1 MMNKIKIALVEDQ
14 QLFRESLAALLER
27 IPEFEVLAVCENGKV
42 FMDML
47 PRLPVAPDVMLVDMD
62 MPEMNG
68 VELTEALHKQRPD
81 IKIIILTVYNQ
92 ERFMVK
98 MVEAGASGYL
108 LKNCGTEEVLN
119 AIRQVYSAGYYFNE
133 FFLNAMKSGAKSKS
147 TATLDFNHIPVELT
161 EREREIL
168 LLICQELT
176 NIEIGEKLFISPRTV
191 DGHRNNLLSKTGAR
205 NTAGLVVFAVTNN
218 LFQILPR

>member
-1 MMNKIKIALVEDQ
+1 MDTIKIALVEDQ

-27 IPEFEVLAVCENGKV
+27 IPGFELLAVCENGKV

-47 PRLPVAPDVMLVDMD
+47 PGLPIAPEVVLVDMD

-81 IKIIILTVYNQ
+81 IRIIILTVYNQ

-119 AIRQVYSAGYYFNE
+119 AIRQVHSAGYYFNE
-133 FFLNAMKSGAKSKS
+133 FFMNAMKRGAKSKS
-147 TATLDFNHIPVELT
+147 PATLDFNHIPVELT
-161 EREREIL
+161 EREKEIL

-176 NIEIGEKLFISPRTV
+176 NTEIAEKLFISPRTV
-191 DGHRNNLLSKTGAR
+191 DGHRNNLLAKTGAR

-218 LFQILPR
+218 LLQILPR

>member
-1 MMNKIKIALVEDQ
+1 MDKIKLALVEDQ

-27 IPEFEVLAVCENGKV
+27 VPGFELLAVCENGKV
-42 FMDML
+42 FMDTL
-47 PRLPVAPDVMLVDMD
+47 PTLPVAPELVLVDMD
-62 MPEMNG
+62 MPVMNG
-68 VELTEALHKQRPD
+68 VELTEALHKQRPEM
-81 IKIIILTVYNQ
+81 KVIILTVYNQ

-98 MVEAGASGYL
+98 MVEAGACGYL

-119 AIRQVYSAGYYFNE
+119 AIRQVHSAGYYFNE
-133 FFLNAMKSGAKSKS
+133 FFMNAMKNSAKYKS
-147 TATLDFNHIPVELT
+147 AAILDFNHIPVELT

-176 NIEIGEKLFISPRTV
+176 NIEISEKLFISPRTV
-191 DGHRNNLLSKTGAR
+191 DGHRNNLLAKTGAR

>member
-1 MMNKIKIALVEDQ
+1 MDKIKIALVEDQ

-27 IPEFEVLAVCENGKV
+27 IPEFEVLTVCENGRV
-42 FMDML
+42 FMDTL
-47 PRLPVAPDVMLVDMD
+47 ATLPVAPDVVLVDMD

-68 VELTEALHKQRPD
+68 VQLTEALHKQRPD
-81 IKIIILTVYNQ
+81 IKVIILTVYNQ

-98 MVEAGASGYL
+98 MVEAGACGYL

-119 AIRQVYSAGYYFNE
+119 AIRQAYSAGYYFNE
-133 FFLNAMKSGAKSKS
+133 FFLNAMKNGAKYKS
-147 TATLDFNHIPVELT
+147 ASMLDFNHIPVELT

-191 DGHRNNLLSKTGAR
+191 DGHRNNLLAKTGAR

-218 LFQILPR
+218 LLQILPR

>member
-1 MMNKIKIALVEDQ
+1 MDKIKIALVEDQ

-27 IPEFEVLAVCENGKV
+27 IPEFELLAVCENGKV
-42 FMDML
+42 FMDTL
-47 PRLPVAPDVMLVDMD
+47 AALPVAPEVILVDMD

-68 VELTEALHKQRPD
+68 VELTEALHKQRPEM
-81 IKIIILTVYNQ
+81 KVIILTVYNQ

-119 AIRQVYSAGYYFNE
+119 AIRQAHSAGYYFNE
-133 FFLNAMKSGAKSKS
+133 FFLNAMKSGAKYKS
-147 TATLDFNHIPVELT
+147 STIHDFNHIPVELT

-176 NIEIGEKLFISPRTV
+176 NVEIGEKLFISPRTV
-191 DGHRNNLLSKTGAR
+191 DGHRNNLLAKTGAR

>member
-1 MMNKIKIALVEDQ
+1 MDTIKIALVEDQ

-27 IPEFEVLAVCENGKV
+27 IPGFELLAVCENGKV
-42 FMDML
+42 FMDTL
-47 PRLPVAPDVMLVDMD
+47 PGLPVAPEVVLVDMD

-68 VELTEALHKQRPD
+68 VELTEALQKQRPD
-81 IKIIILTVYNQ
+81 IRIIILTVYNQ

-119 AIRQVYSAGYYFNE
+119 AIRQVHSAGYYFNE
-133 FFLNAMKSGAKSKS
+133 FFMNAMKRGAKSKS
-147 TATLDFNHIPVELT
+147 PATLDFNHIPVELT
-161 EREREIL
+161 EREKEIL

-176 NIEIGEKLFISPRTV
+176 NTEIAEKLFISPRTV
-191 DGHRNNLLSKTGAR
+191 DGHRNNLLAKTGAR

-218 LFQILPR
+218 LLQILPR

>member
-1 MMNKIKIALVEDQ
+1 MEKIRIALVDDQ

-27 IPEFEVLAVCENGKV
+27 IPEFELLAVSENGRA
-42 FMDML
+42 FMDKL
-47 PRLPVAPDVMLVDMD
+47 ATLQVAPELVLVDMD
-62 MPEMNG
+62 MPGMNG
-68 VELTEALHKQRPD
+68 VELTEALHKQRPE
-81 IKIIILTVYNQ
+81 IKVVILTVYNQ

-98 MVEAGASGYL
+98 MVEAGACGYL

-119 AIRQVYSAGYYFNE
+119 AIRQVHSAGYYFNE
-133 FFLNAMKSGAKSKS
+133 FFMNAMQNSAKYKTS
-147 TATLDFNHIPVELT
+147 AIRDLNHIPVELT
-161 EREREIL
+161 ERENEIL
-168 LLICQELT
+168 LLICQEFT

-191 DGHRNNLLSKTGAR
+191 DGHRNNLLAKTGAR

>member
-1 MMNKIKIALVEDQ
+1 MDTIKIALVEDQ

-27 IPEFEVLAVCENGKV
+27 IPGFELLAVCENGKV
-42 FMDML
+42 FMETL
-47 PRLPVAPDVMLVDMD
+47 PGLPVAPEVVLVDMD

-68 VELTEALHKQRPD
+68 VELTEALQKQRPD
-81 IKIIILTVYNQ
+81 IRIIILTVYNQ

-119 AIRQVYSAGYYFNE
+119 AIRQVHSAGYYFNE
-133 FFLNAMKSGAKSKS
+133 FFMNAMKRGAKSKS
-147 TATLDFNHIPVELT
+147 PATLDFNHIPVELT
-161 EREREIL
+161 EREKEIL

-176 NIEIGEKLFISPRTV
+176 NTEIAEKLFISPRTV
-191 DGHRNNLLSKTGAR
+191 DGHRNNLLAKTGAR

-218 LFQILPR
+218 LLQILPR